1 MPLLQQGL
9 WSSMSEAPSTYLG
22 EEEKKEGNDMSGGM
36 TEDPGPAVHTAT
48 VTYEKR
54 AISHEEV
61 KQLAADFD
69 IVILAAGAGILSA
82 VCLSACLCYCMF
94 MRSR

>member
-9 WSSMSEAPSTYLG
+9 WSSMSEAPSTYLR
-22 EEEKKEGNDMSGGM
+22 EEKKEGKDMSGGM

>member
-1 MPLLQQGL
+1 
-9 WSSMSEAPSTYLG
+9 MSESESPSAHLEK
-22 EEEKKEGNDMSGGM
+22 EEEKRDDMNSGM
-36 TEDPGPAVHTAT
+36 MEDHGPAVRTAT

-69 IVILAAGAGILSA
+69 IVILAAGAGIL
-82 VCLSACLCYCMF
+82 LSACLSMCLTDRTHLLYIYMCC
-94 MRSR
+94 

>member
-1 MPLLQQGL
+1 
-9 WSSMSEAPSTYLG
+9 MSEAPSAYLG
-22 EEEKKEGNDMSGGM
+22 EEEKKEGKDMNGGM

-82 VCLSACLCYCMF
+82 VCVSVCMSVLLYVHAISLIATRF
-94 MRSR
+94 LDV